1 MRHLCCCPA
10 TLGRQDA
17 KPAAKPAFKI
27 PALARV
33 AAAAQPPEPASAD
46 NGGDG
51 AGARSGSEEPAGS
64 SGNGSDGGGALVK
77 KQRKFGKFGKD
88 PTVTTDFLPDK

>member
-1 MRHLCCCPA
+1 M
-10 TLGRQDA
+10 
-17 KPAAKPAFKI
+17 KPAFKL

-33 AAAAQPPEPASAD
+33 AAAAQPPEPAAD
-46 NGGDG
+46 NG
-51 AGARSGSEEPAGS
+51 AAARSGSEEPAGS
-64 SGNGSDGGGALVK
+64 EGGNGSDGGNGLSK